1 MTRRSGLGKYSTAE
15 SRWAGIGPYYAMF
28 PPEFT
33 DGVVRQHS
41 APGDLVLDPF
51 AGRGTSLFSA
61 SAAGRAA
68 LGVEISP
75 VGYVYAAAKLHPAE
89 KYQVL
94 KSLDYVGERS
104 YAFRRRAECLP
115 EFYHYCYSPPVR
127 RFLLA
132 ARSLLDWR
140 NSMPDRTLMAL
151 ILVSLHGKRTYSLSN
166 QMRQST
172 SMWPSYCV
180 KWWKEKALFP
190 PNLDPV
196 EFLRRRITWRYAKGT
211 PSARSGRAIL
221 GDSRTELAHLHSR
234 ITAGKHKRPRL
245 LFTSPPYCN
254 VTNYYTDQW
263 LRMWVLGGPDL
274 PTATAG
280 NRYGNKLAN
289 QTAYRK
295 LLEAVFG
302 RARAVLEQDA
312 RVYVRSDTRPTTYR
326 PTIDVL
332 RRTFPDKML
341 SQIERP
347 LSLDRQTK
355 PYSRGGAP
363 RRANCEIDLVLL
375 PA

>member
-1 MTRRSGLGKYSTAE
+1 MERLNRGGPALDLTTPCSRPSSRTTWYGNTA
-15 SRWAGIGPYYAMF
+15 
-28 PPEFT
+28 
-33 DGVVRQHS
+33 H
-41 APGDLVLDPF
+41 PGDLVLDPF

-61 SAAGRAA
+61 SIAGRAA
-68 LGVEISP
+68 IGVEISP
-75 VGYVYAAAKLHPAE
+75 VGYVYAAAKLHPAP
-89 KYQVL
+89 KYEVL
-94 KSLDYVGERS
+94 KSLDYVDERS
-104 YAFRRRAECLP
+104 YAFHRRAECLP
-115 EFYHYCYSPPVR
+115 EFYHYCYAPPVR

-140 NSMPDRTLMAL
+140 NSRPDRTLMAL
-151 ILVSLHGKRTYSLSN
+151 ILVSLHGKRAYSLSN

-180 KWWKEKALFP
+180 KWWKEKALLP
-190 PNLDPV
+190 RNLDPV
-196 EFLRRRITWRYAKGT
+196 EFLRRRIEWRYAKGT

-221 GDSRTELAHLHSR
+221 GDSRTELARLHKC
-234 ITAGKHKRPRL
+234 IGMGKERRPRL

-254 VTNYYTDQW
+254 VTNYYSDQW
-263 LRMWVLGGPDL
+263 LRMWMLGGPDL
-274 PTATAG
+274 PSASAG

-289 QTAYRK
+289 QTAYRR
-295 LLEAVFG
+295 LLEVVFG
-302 RARAVLEQDA
+302 RASSVLEQDA
-312 RVYVRSDTRPTTYR
+312 TVYVRSDFRPATYR

-341 SQIERP
+341 TQLEQP

-363 RRANCEIDLVLL
+363 RRANCEVDLVLV

>member
-1 MTRRSGLGKYSTAE
+1 MANPSGTGRYGTAE

-28 PPEFT
+28 PPKFA
-33 DGVVRQHS
+33 DDVVRQHS

-61 SAAGRAA
+61 SIAGRAA
-68 LGVEISP
+68 IGVEISP
-75 VGYVYAAAKLHPAE
+75 VGYVYAAAKLHPAP
-89 KYQVL
+89 KYEVL
-94 KSLDYVGERS
+94 KALNYVGERS
-104 YAFRRRAECLP
+104 YAFSRRAECLP
-115 EFYHYCYSPPVR
+115 EFYRYCYAPSVR

-140 NSMPDRTLMAL
+140 NSRPDQTLMAL
-151 ILVSLHGKRTYSLSN
+151 ILVSLHGKRAYSLSN

-180 KWWKEKALFP
+180 KWWKEKSLLP
-190 PNLDPV
+190 CNLDPV
-196 EFLRRRITWRYAKGT
+196 EFLRRRIEWRYAKGT

-221 GDSRTELAHLHSR
+221 GDSRTELARLHKG
-234 ITAGKHKRPRL
+234 IGMGKERRPRL

-263 LRMWVLGGPDL
+263 LRMWMLGGPDL
-274 PTATAG
+274 PSASAG
-280 NRYGNKLAN
+280 SRYGNKLAN
-289 QTAYRK
+289 QTAYRR
-295 LLEAVFG
+295 LLEVVFG
-302 RARAVLEQDA
+302 RARALLEQDA
-312 RVYVRSDTRPTTYR
+312 TVYVRSDFRPATYR

-332 RRTFPDKML
+332 RRTFPDKL
-341 SQIERP
+341 LTQLERP

-363 RRANCEIDLVLL
+363 RRANCEVDLVLV

>member
-1 MTRRSGLGKYSTAE
+1 MTNPLGTGRYATAE

-28 PPEFT
+28 PPAFSDE
-33 DGVVRQHS
+33 VVQRHS

-61 SAAGRAA
+61 STAGRAA

-75 VGYVYAAAKLHPAE
+75 VGYVYAAAKLQPAP
-89 KYQVL
+89 KHHVL
-94 KSLDYVGERS
+94 QSLDYIQERS
-104 YAFRRRAECLP
+104 HAFRRRAESLP
-115 EFYHYCYSPPVR
+115 EFYHYCYSPRVR

-132 ARSLLDWR
+132 ARSSLDWR
-140 NSMPDRTLMAL
+140 NGSADRTLMAI
-151 ILVSLHGKRTYSLSN
+151 ILVSLHGKRAHSLSN

-180 KWWKEKALFP
+180 KWWKEKAISP
-190 PNLDPV
+190 CDLDPV
-196 EFLRRRITWRYAKGT
+196 EFLRRRIAWRYAKGT
-211 PSARSGRAIL
+211 PNTRSGRAIL
-221 GDSRTELAHLHSR
+221 GDSRTELARLHSR
-234 ITAGKHKRPRL
+234 ITLGKDSRPRL

-263 LRMWVLGGPDL
+263 LRMWMLGGPDL
-274 PTATAG
+274 PSASAG
-280 NRYGNKLAN
+280 NRYGNKQAN
-289 QTAYRK
+289 RSSYAR
-295 LLEAVFG
+295 LLEVVFG
-302 RARAVLEQDA
+302 RARDVLEQDA
-312 RVYVRSDTRPTTYR
+312 TVYVRSDVRPETYG

-332 RRTFPDKML
+332 QRTFPDKAL
-341 SQIERP
+341 TELKQP

-363 RRANCEIDLVLL
+363 RRPNCEVDLVLV

>member
-1 MTRRSGLGKYSTAE
+1 MAESCATGRYATPE

-28 PPEFT
+28 PPAFADE
-33 DGVVRQHS
+33 VIQQYS

-61 SAAGRAA
+61 STAGRAA

-75 VGYVYAAAKLHPAE
+75 VGYVYAAAKLHPAP
-89 KYQVL
+89 KYEVL
-94 KSLDYVGERS
+94 RSLDYVQERTH
-104 YAFRRRAECLP
+104 AFWRRAERMP

-140 NSMPDRTLMAL
+140 NSRADRTLMAL
-151 ILVSLHGKRTYSLSN
+151 ILVSLHGKRAYSLSN

-180 KWWKEKALFP
+180 KWWKEKTVSP
-190 PNLDPV
+190 RDLDPV
-196 EFLRRRITWRYAKGT
+196 EFLRRRIAWRYAKGT
-211 PSARSGRAIL
+211 PNARSGRVIL
-221 GDSRTELAHLHSR
+221 GDSRTELTRLHSR
-234 ITAGKHKRPRL
+234 IALGKERRPRL

-263 LRMWVLGGPDL
+263 LRIWILGGPDL
-274 PTATAG
+274 PSASAG
-280 NRYGNKLAN
+280 HRYGNKLAN
-289 QTAYRK
+289 RAAYRR
-295 LLEAVFG
+295 LLEVVFG
-302 RARAVLEQDA
+302 RARSVLKQDA
-312 RVYVRSDTRPTTYR
+312 TVYVRSDFRPGTYH
-326 PTIDVL
+326 PTVDVL
-332 RRTFPDKML
+332 ERMFPDKVL
-341 SQIERP
+341 TELEQP
-347 LSLDRQTK
+347 LSPDRQTK

-363 RRANCEIDLVLL
+363 RRATCEVDLVLV

>member
-1 MTRRSGLGKYSTAE
+1 MDKPSGKGRYATAE

-28 PPEFT
+28 PPEFA
-33 DGVVRQHS
+33 DEVVRQHS

-61 SAAGRAA
+61 STAGRAA
-68 LGVEISP
+68 FGVEISP
-75 VGYVYAAAKLHPAE
+75 VGYVYAAAKLRPAAE
-89 KYQVL
+89 YEVL
-94 KSLDYVGERS
+94 KSLDYVDERS
-104 YAFRRRAECLP
+104 HAFRRRALCLP
-115 EFYHYCYSPPVR
+115 EFYHYCYSAPVR

-140 NSMPDRTLMAL
+140 SSTPDRTLMAI
-151 ILVSLHGKRTYSLSN
+151 ILVSLHGKRAFSLSN

-180 KWWKEKALFP
+180 KWWKERGLLP
-190 PNLDPV
+190 RDLNPV
-196 EFLRRRITWRYAKGT
+196 EFLRRRIAWRYAKGM
-211 PSARSGRAIL
+211 PNARSGRAIL

-234 ITAGKHKRPRL
+234 IAIGKDSRPRL

-263 LRMWVLGGPDL
+263 LRMWMLGGAEL

-280 NRYGNKLAN
+280 SRYGNKLAN
-289 QTAYRK
+289 QTAYRR
-295 LLEAVFG
+295 LLEVVFR
-302 RARAVLEQDA
+302 RARAVLQQDA
-312 RVYVRSDTRPTTYR
+312 TIYVRTDCRPATYH

-332 RRTFPDKML
+332 KQTFPDKML
-341 SQIERP
+341 TQLEQP

-363 RRANCEIDLVLL
+363 RRANCEVDMVLV
-375 PA
+375 PE